1 MTDHPWNS
9 AVGVEPKPD
18 AGRSLV
24 SKAVNSA
31 PNGVTSPAVESGSDW
46 TWWWGDD
53 RNMTE
58 EGKSLFAR
66 RLKEARQAKRLTQ
79 AELSKATGIAQPD
92 ISLIERGQA
101 NITLDTMERLASAV
115 GVPLHRL
122 LTP

>member
-9 AVGVEPKPD
+9 AVGVEPRLD
-18 AGRSLV
+18 SGHSLIPE
-24 SKAVNSA
+24 AVNSA
-31 PNGVTSPAVESGSDW
+31 PNGVTSPTVEIGPEW
-46 TWWWGDD
+46 TWWRGDD

-58 EGKSLFAR
+58 EGRSLFAR
-66 RLKEARQAKRLTQ
+66 RLKEARQAQRLTQ
-79 AELSKATGIAQPD
+79 AELSRTTGIAQPD

>member
-1 MTDHPWNS
+1 
-9 AVGVEPKPD
+9 
-18 AGRSLV
+18 
-24 SKAVNSA
+24 
-31 PNGVTSPAVESGSDW
+31 
-46 TWWWGDD
+46 
-53 RNMTE
+53 MTE
-58 EGKSLFAR
+58 EGRSLFAR
-66 RLKEARQAKRLTQ
+66 RLKEARQAKSLTQ